1 MGAMHSMPSTCTFAT
16 GFRKHLER
24 CGHGGLKWCA
34 SLSSAQL
41 RIEGQHPRVGRQRAR
56 VDPGARQLQLL
67 QRAHAAARPRMAS
80 PTCVQLAGAC
90 RAAKH
95 AGARQQQR
103 SLWRRSKVG
112 KQVVRIMRVMPC
124 SRYVCRG
131 TAQAAGAG
139 GRRAGAARALT

>member
-80 PTCVQLAGAC
+80 RTCVQLCWCTLSRQAC
-90 RAAKH
+90 RSLPSTVQPVAA
-95 AGARQQQR
+95 QQ
-103 SLWRRSKVG
+103 
-112 KQVVRIMRVMPC
+112 
-124 SRYVCRG
+124 
-131 TAQAAGAG
+131 
-139 GRRAGAARALT
+139 GR